1 MLKFFIMTKQKTV
14 YRIVLAVVVAAFL
27 FVACNNKGEDKGA
40 GKDSTT
46 NTMNTMSTDSS
57 SMKKMDT
64 GMNKMDTAGTRP
76 VKEGN

>member
-14 YRIVLAVVVAAFL
+14 YRIILPVFIAAFI
-27 FVACNNKGEDKGA
+27 FVACNNKSKDKGA
-40 GKDSTT
+40 SKDTTT
-46 NTMNTMSTDSS
+46 NTMNTMSMDSS
-57 SMKKMDT
+57 GMKKMDT